1 MVESIEENILLCSLL
16 YYNEHR
22 NSREEIRTI
31 KRMWKIITAAGVSVL
46 LLPGCVMNTG
56 ARVYDNERALS
67 GEANSYNLTNYSGA
81 QSDHTVS
88 GSAEKLEGMDTIWE
102 FDADETEEVNISY
115 SLTVTSGKAKLVY
128 VSPDG
133 IVSTLA
139 ECIAGEES
147 EKSASDSIEARAG
160 ENRIRLVGA
169 EGTSLEY
176 EFTADAG
183 EVEPFGD

>member
-1 MVESIEENILLCSLL
+1 M
-16 YYNEHR
+16 
-22 NSREEIRTI
+22 

-56 ARVYDNERALS
+56 ARVYDNEKALAGDS
-67 GEANSYNLTNYSGA
+67 NSYNLANYSGS
-81 QSDHTVS
+81 QSDRTVS

-102 FDADETEEVNISY
+102 FDADEVEEVNISY

-147 EKSASDSIEARAG
+147 EKSASDSIEAK
-160 ENRIRLVGA
+160 
-169 EGTSLEY
+169 
-176 EFTADAG
+176 AG
-183 EVEPFGD
+183 EVVPFGD

>member
-1 MVESIEENILLCSLL
+1 MEESIEENILLCSLL

-22 NSREEIRTI
+22 NSREEIRTM
-31 KRMWKIITAAGVSVL
+31 KRMWKIITAAGLSVL

-102 FDADETEEVNISY
+102 FDADE
-115 SLTVTSGKAKLVY
+115 
-128 VSPDG
+128 
-133 IVSTLA
+133 
-139 ECIAGEES
+139 
-147 EKSASDSIEARAG
+147 DSIEARAG

>member
-1 MVESIEENILLCSLL
+1 MEN
-16 YYNEHR
+16 N
-22 NSREEIRTI
+22 NSGR
-31 KRMWKIITAAGVSVL
+31 II
-46 LLPGCVMNTG
+46 
-56 ARVYDNERALS
+56 
-67 GEANSYNLTNYSGA
+67 
-81 QSDHTVS
+81 

-102 FDADETEEVNISY
+102 FDADEAEEVNISY

-147 EKSASDSIEARAG
+147 EKSASDSIE
-160 ENRIRLVGA
+160 VK
-169 EGTSLEY
+169 
-176 EFTADAG
+176 AG

>member
-1 MVESIEENILLCSLL
+1 MEN
-16 YYNEHR
+16 N
-22 NSREEIRTI
+22 NSGR
-31 KRMWKIITAAGVSVL
+31 II
-46 LLPGCVMNTG
+46 
-56 ARVYDNERALS
+56 
-67 GEANSYNLTNYSGA
+67 
-81 QSDHTVS
+81 

-102 FDADETEEVNISY
+102 FDADEAEEVNISY

-128 VSPDG
+128 VSPGG

>member
-1 MVESIEENILLCSLL
+1 M
-16 YYNEHR
+16 
-22 NSREEIRTI
+22 
-31 KRMWKIITAAGVSVL
+31 KRMWKIITAAGLSVL

-88 GSAEKLEGMDTIWE
+88 GSAEKLEGMDTIWDY
-102 FDADETEEVNISY
+102 DADERGEVNISY
-115 SLTVTSGKAKLVY
+115 SLAVVSGKAKLIY
-128 VSPDG
+128 VSPDET
-133 IVSTLA
+133 VTTLV
-139 ECIAGEES
+139 ECIADGENEQ
-147 EKSASDSIEARAG
+147 SASEFIEVEKG

-176 EFTADAG
+176 EFTADMG

>member
-1 MVESIEENILLCSLL
+1 MEN
-16 YYNEHR
+16 N
-22 NSREEIRTI
+22 NSGR
-31 KRMWKIITAAGVSVL
+31 II
-46 LLPGCVMNTG
+46 
-56 ARVYDNERALS
+56 
-67 GEANSYNLTNYSGA
+67 
-81 QSDHTVS
+81 

-102 FDADETEEVNISY
+102 FDADEAEEVNISY

-147 EKSASDSIEARAG
+147 EKSASDSIEAKAG

-169 EGTSLEY
+169 EGTTLEY

>member
-1 MVESIEENILLCSLL
+1 M
-16 YYNEHR
+16 
-22 NSREEIRTI
+22 
-31 KRMWKIITAAGVSVL
+31 KRMWKIITAAGLSVL

-56 ARVYDNERALS
+56 ARVYDNEKALS
-67 GEANSYNLTNYSGA
+67 GNANSYNLVNYSGSM
-81 QSDHTVS
+81 SDNTVS
-88 GSAEKLEGMDTIWE
+88 GSAEKLEGMDTIWR
-102 FDADETEEVNISY
+102 FNTDEPTEVNISCN
-115 SLTVTSGKAKLVY
+115 LTVTSGKAKLVY

-183 EVEPFGD
+183 KVEPFGD